1 MPNITGSITAQKK
14 RYINDFAIDSSVS
27 SNNTITLN
35 TGFPFVQVG
44 ENWSLSGWYCHKIDN
59 GNPYVIT
66 NRQNGGSFNGWAI
79 RLTNFTTYKTFTFL
93 TDTSTGQTN
102 YVFSST
108 DQLPKSARFGW
119 IHFVFNY
126 NSTTR
131 EMSLFADSKFVSS
144 QVIAADEFQNPA
156 SECLFFAFWGGAVQ
170 TKAINKDY
178 ALFNRELTQREITYI
193 YEVGVLPSSTHE
205 AVQFHLPL
213 NHVALID
220 GTDRLMLDVIEN
232 YNYAKTVNLSAKH
245 GVMSGWTDDELGLN
259 TGTSTFTAYADFYTK
274 TNGQNFSGGG
284 DAITYKGEELRYYG
298 LQFDSVSGHNLTI
311 QGLNTAKTNGYT
323 FLVAVAN
330 KTNAAWTSGQ
340 ANIFSH
346 VGTEGSNRQ
355 FQIENSISGLGK
367 ALRTVFPSGSTT
379 SNLISSAAND
389 FDNSKIQFASFA
401 LSPNQD
407 YYLTYELNGNTR
419 AYAQSTFNTN
429 VTQSTSDI
437 SVSNPLSFGFNEITN
452 AVTKI
457 GYDGTDSLD
466 GVLCYFA
473 IVEGLEDQ
481 ATIKRQFNNGLLS
494 NPSDFERLGL
504 NLAFFADLNN
514 PFDDAGTIKIPDLG
528 DNNLTVIADSDLD
541 STWSTLSGV
550 QSSQVELKTLL

>member
-14 RYINDFAIDSSVS
+14 RYNNDFGLNVKDQVGNNVIAPFGYPNIVDETFDFSLSFSICADFVGNDLKLIWQNTDLNATNNCILVFIQFVGGEYYIRLLFRTSNTNFFYDSV
-27 SNNTITLN
+27 NIKYGAENTRKQITLCYISSTNSCKIYSDGVLKDEILRTN
-35 TGFPFVQVG
+35 TGTFANTDVG
-44 ENWSLSGWYCHKIDN
+44 SLI
-59 GNPYVIT
+59 GNVGSSLL
-66 NRQNGGSFNGWAI
+66 GG
-79 RLTNFTTYKTFTFL
+79 FTL
-93 TDTSTGQTN
+93 
-102 YVFSST
+102 
-108 DQLPKSARFGW
+108 
-119 IHFVFNY
+119 
-126 NSTTR
+126 
-131 EMSLFADSKFVSS
+131 
-144 QVIAADEFQNPA
+144 
-156 SECLFFAFWGGAVQ
+156 
-170 TKAINKDY
+170 KDLC
-178 ALFNRELTQREITYI
+178 LFNRELTQTEITYI

-205 AVQFHLPL
+205 SVQFHLPL

-259 TGTSTFTAYADFYTK
+259 TGTSTFTAYSDFYTK
-274 TNGQNFSGGG
+274 VTGQNFSGGG

-298 LQFDSVSGHNLTI
+298 LQFDSSSGHNLTI

-346 VGTEGSNRQ
+346 IGTEGSSRQ
-355 FQIENSISGLGK
+355 FQIEGSASNTGK
-367 ALRTVFPSGSTT
+367 ALRIVFPSGSSTAGLD
-379 SNLISSAAND
+379 SYADND

-407 YYLTYELNGNTR
+407 YYLTYLRSSQTR
-419 AYAQSTFNTN
+419 GYGQASFNTN
-429 VTQSTSDI
+429 VNQSNSVNTSF
-437 SVSNPLSFGFNEITN
+437 PLSFGFNEITTPT
-452 AVTKI
+452 TKI
-457 GYDGTDSLD
+457 GYNGTDSLD
-466 GVLCYFA
+466 GILCYFA

-481 ATIKRQFNNGLLS
+481 AIIKRQFNNGLLS

-541 STWSTLSGV
+541 STWSTLAGV

>member
-14 RYINDFAIDSSVS
+14 RYNNDFYLLRGSQNLPIVVADTTLSEI
-27 SNNTITLN
+27 NNNSDWSIS
-35 TGFPFVQVG
+35 FSFII
-44 ENWSLSGWYCHKIDN
+44 ENSGTFRYIAHCR
-59 GNPYVIT
+59 GT
-66 NRQNGGSFNGWAI
+66 EGWAI
-79 RLTNFTTYKTFTFL
+79 RVTPSTTFL
-93 TDTSTGQTN
+93 NIYFQTN
-102 YVFSST
+102 NSAQTRYLYTVNNAKFDTLNSYVF
-108 DQLPKSARFGW
+108 
-119 IHFVFNY
+119 VFD
-126 NSTTR
+126 STTKNL
-131 EMSLFADSKFVSS
+131 SLFCDSNLIDT
-144 QVIAADEFQNPA
+144 QTITTPPFQNNGVA
-156 SECLFFAFWGGAVQ
+156 IANSVDGKLDLFRPSYTTNSDLEGGIKDFATF
-170 TKAINKDY
+170 NKQ
-178 ALFNRELTQREITYI
+178 LTQREINHI

-213 NHVALID
+213 NNVVLVD

-232 YNYAKTVNLSAKH
+232 YNYAKTVNLTPNH
-245 GVMSGWTDDELGLN
+245 GVATGWTDDELGLN

-274 TNGQNFSGGG
+274 VAGQNFSGGG

-298 LQFDSVSGHNLTI
+298 LQFDSSSGHNLTI

-330 KTNAAWTSGQ
+330 KNNAAWTSGQ

-346 VGTEGSNRQ
+346 IGTEGSSRQ
-355 FQIENSISGLGK
+355 FEIEGSASNTGK
-367 ALRTVFPSGSTT
+367 ALRIVFPSGSSTAGLD
-379 SNLISSAAND
+379 SYADND

-407 YYLTYELNGNTR
+407 YYLTYLRSSQTR
-419 AYAQSTFNTN
+419 GYGQASFNTN
-429 VTQSTSDI
+429 VNQSNSVNTSF
-437 SVSNPLSFGFNEITN
+437 PLSFGFNEITTPT
-452 AVTKI
+452 TKI
-457 GYDGTDSLD
+457 GYNGTDSLD
-466 GVLCYFA
+466 GILCYFA

-481 ATIKRQFNNGLLS
+481 AIIKRQFNNGLLS

-541 STWSTLSGV
+541 STWSTLAGV